1 MQLGPV
7 KASHL
12 AVACV
17 EYATNLHRGSLKL
30 QADKYRP
37 ESIWTKGT
45 IIFTE
50 ATIINLTQQQ
60 RAINDTFHTN
70 VIQKLHSGQQFK
82 MEDLKQYKILTKED
96 MTGQNGFRFVPTLVS
111 GNRERID
118 ISYIQLKEYALAHK
132 IPIVKWKSK
141 HQNWK
146 NSRQNIENAIQSD
159 CAFFEYFCVGLPGF
173 LTHNI
178 STSLKLANG
187 TPIEL
192 KNFQFQDTDMQQNFN
207 TAYSNAKPGDE
218 ILLPSPPDFLTYE
231 PYPDDDKFH
240 NEWTSKNW
248 PTLDN
253 QNKRVLLVLDCN
265 SSFNKYKLYPIEGAG
280 YKGPSSVEICSY
292 FSFMMSF
299 AQTIHKAE
307 GRMLD
312 KVILSLRSVCKFMKF
327 SQIFVA
333 FSRVADHKNIRLLL
347 PLETINKYLKC

>member
-1 MQLGPV
+1 MHCIVISFFLFF
-7 KASHL
+7 
-12 AVACV
+12 CV
-17 EYATNLHRGSLKL
+17 QCFICSLC
-30 QADKYRP
+30 QKY
-37 ESIWTKGT
+37 
-45 IIFTE
+45 
-50 ATIINLTQQQ
+50 
-60 RAINDTFHTN
+60 
-70 VIQKLHSGQQFK
+70 
-82 MEDLKQYKILTKED
+82 M
-96 MTGQNGFRFVPTLVS
+96 
-111 GNRERID
+111 
-118 ISYIQLKEYALAHK
+118 
-132 IPIVKWKSK
+132 K
-141 HQNWK
+141 HQNWQ
-146 NSRQNIENAIQSD
+146 NSPENIAKAIQSD

-192 KNFQFQDTDMQQNFN
+192 KNFQFHNTDMQQNFN
-207 TAYSNAKPGDE
+207 TAYSNAEPGDE

-265 SSFNKYKLYPIEGAG
+265 SSFNKYKSYPIEGAG
-280 YKGPSSVEICSY
+280 YEGPSSVEICSY

-307 GRMLD
+307 GCTLD
-312 KVILSLRSVCKFMKF
+312 KVILSLRSVRKFMKF

-347 PLETINKYLKC
+347 PLETSHDVISYITTLQQDPKILIYLKCIDENKKIDAEWIVKHVKEKRTAHFFTKKL